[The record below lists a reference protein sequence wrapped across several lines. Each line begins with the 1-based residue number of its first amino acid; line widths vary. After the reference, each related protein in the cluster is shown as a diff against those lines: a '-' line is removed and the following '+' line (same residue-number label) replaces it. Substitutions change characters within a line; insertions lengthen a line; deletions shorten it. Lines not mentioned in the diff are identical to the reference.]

1 MEVIKSLKVDN
12 INFHILDLYKEKNHV
27 NDEQNQNKEF
37 AIKDIFYKKNNACN
51 SSMTSPESKKYISVI

>member
-1 MEVIKSLKVDN
+1 MFSFGLNDEEFSYYQDKIDN

-37 AIKDIFYKKNNACN
+37 TIQEIFPKENNA
-51 SSMTSPESKKYISVI
+51 IQI

>member
-1 MEVIKSLKVDN
+1 MFSFGLNDEEFSYYQDKIDN

-37 AIKDIFYKKNNACN
+37 AIKDNF
-51 SSMTSPESKKYISVI
+51 S